1 MTSEVKLGRVQQRG
15 QVTIPIELRRKLG
28 IEEGGLVA
36 FIETKNGIL
45 ISPREVLA
53 MHALDRVGRA
63 LRDRG
68 ISLEE
73 LIESGRE
80 IRGEMVEEDCGL
92 EAKEGD

>member
-1 MTSEVKLGRVQQRG
+1 MARVVKLGRVQQRG

-36 FIETKNGIL
+36 FIETENGIL
-45 ISPREVLA
+45 ISPREALA
-53 MHALDRVGRA
+53 MDALDRVGKA
-63 LRDRG
+63 LKERG

-80 IRGEMVEEDCGL
+80 IKGEMVERDYGL
-92 EAKEGD
+92 DTEEGN